1 MKHHDQH
8 PLFEILRG
16 LDGPTS
22 TALGMGSIDPDEL
35 IHRARSCEPDA
46 TRRQQLLEALRP
58 RWAGLEL
65 PLAAREAVSRLEDPT
80 IRIVV
85 AGHQPALWGGPLLVI
100 SKILSLLHLASR
112 MEEAGIPTVPVF
124 WVADDDH
131 DGSELDPGSFL
142 DGKPLELPF
151 SRGRRPIFDLRHP
164 QLPEERLAALS
175 DVIGSA
181 PHARDALRIASG
193 SICASPADEF
203 ISFISQ
209 VLPDAP
215 LLPVVPRWLRTLQT
229 PVIEQVLDDVD
240 LYRELVQRSIDEQIR
255 SGVPAPVPA
264 PRGMPLFV
272 TDSDGLRR
280 RPEEQGYS
288 IEDVRGLDPE
298 RISPDALLRTLVQ
311 DQVIDPVAVVL
322 GPTELCYAIETRL
335 VRQHLGWSSPMWLPR
350 PRLRPVAP
358 ALIEQLVDEGVTRD
372 RIQPGAVASDLIHCE
387 EATREAIQIASLGQD
402 LIQKVEGLVSH
413 PDATTALRRR
423 ARRLVRTWKQQF
435 QRLEVSVEGQ
445 LVGPTVEA
453 KRQRV
458 TTLLELLFPD
468 GREPERCRNILDLI
482 GHHGIDVIERMRR
495 SMEQEES
502 PWDGAILEFPADP
515 VTNKENL
522 DVQC

>member
-1 MKHHDQH
+1 MKHHDHH
-8 PLFEILRG
+8 PLLEILRG
-16 LDGPTS
+16 PDRS
-22 TALGMGSIDPDEL
+22 TRSALGMVSIDPDEL
-35 IHRARSCEPDA
+35 IQRARCCEPDV
-46 TRRQQLLEALRP
+46 TRRQQLLEELRP

-65 PLAAREAVSRLEDPT
+65 PPAAREAVSRLEDPT
-80 IRIVV
+80 TRIVI

-112 MEEAGIPTVPVF
+112 MEAAGIPTVPIF

-142 DGKPLELPF
+142 HGKPLEMPF
-151 SRGRRPIFDLRHP
+151 ARGRRPIFDLRHP

-181 PHARDALRIASG
+181 PHARAALRIASG

-215 LLPVVPRWLRTLQT
+215 LLPVLPRWLRGLQT

-240 LYRELVQRSIDEQIR
+240 LYRDLVQRSIDEQIG

-272 TDSDGLRR
+272 IDSDGLRR
-280 RPEEQGYS
+280 RPEEQGLS
-288 IEDVRGLDPE
+288 IEDVRGLDPD
-298 RISPDALLRTLVQ
+298 RISPDALLRTMVQ
-311 DQVIDPVAVVL
+311 DQLIDPVAVVM
-322 GPTELCYAIETRL
+322 GPTELCYAIETRA
-335 VRQHLGWSSPMWLPR
+335 VRQHRGWSSPMWLPR
-350 PRLRPVAP
+350 PRLRPIGIE
-358 ALIEQLVDEGVTRD
+358 LIEQLVEEGVARD
-372 RIQPGAVASDLIHCE
+372 QIHPGAEASDLIQCE
-387 EATREAIQIASLGQD
+387 EATREAIQIAGLGQD
-402 LIQKVEGLVSH
+402 LIQKVEALVSH
-413 PDATTALRRR
+413 PDATMALRRR
-423 ARRLVRTWKQQF
+423 ARRLVKTWRHQF
-435 QRLEVSVEGQ
+435 QRLEISVEGQ

-453 KRQRV
+453 RRKRV
-458 TTLLELLFPD
+458 TSLLELLFPD

-495 SMEQEES
+495 SMEEEES
-502 PWDGAILEFPADP
+502 PWDGAILEFPGDP